1 MAGMVLNASHWVG
14 DKIVSKDED
23 IVLFFVYK
31 NYEPAL
37 KKLDCHTKC
46 HARFFIL
53 FDV

>member
-1 MAGMVLNASHWVG
+1 MAGMVLNTSHWVG
-14 DKIVSKDED
+14 DKIVSEDEE

-31 NYEPAL
+31 NYETAL